1 MTVVTRIVQTGTI
14 NGVPQYRYETAEKTY
29 YVKDEEKASDVAIE
43 VDAYTAV
50 TVTLP
55 VYSGGSISGTRTA
68 TYYQSAGKQTLTPTK
83 KSSSTWNAPFIPLII
98 RSLPVPLV
106 WI

>member
-1 MTVVTRIVQTGTI
+1 M
-14 NGVPQYRYETAEKTY
+14 
-29 YVKDEEKASDVAIE
+29 KDEEKTSDVAIE

-83 KSSSTWNAPFIPLII
+83 EIVKYLECTIHPFDNTVITSAFGLDLNANYNEYNTT
-98 RSLPVPLV
+98 
-106 WI
+106 